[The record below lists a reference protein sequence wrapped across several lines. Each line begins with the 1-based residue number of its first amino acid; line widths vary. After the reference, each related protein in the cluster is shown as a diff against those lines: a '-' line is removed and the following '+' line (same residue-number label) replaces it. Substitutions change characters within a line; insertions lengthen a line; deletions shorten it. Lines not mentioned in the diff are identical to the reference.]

1 MNKYYL
7 ESICTFHEAFVI
19 EAENEEDAKRI
30 YFMHNP
36 DQNYSKYL
44 GDKIIAVYPETPEVY
59 NRFMNTEEMF
69 FDGYSKEEG
78 NQLKYVWYNKEV
90 ENA

>member
-7 ESICTFHEAFVI
+7 ESICTFHEVFVI

-30 YFMHNP
+30 YLMHKP

-44 GDKIIAVYPETPEVY
+44 GGELLVD
-59 NRFMNTEEMF
+59 
-69 FDGYSKEEG
+69 
-78 NQLKYVWYNKEV
+78 
-90 ENA
+90 